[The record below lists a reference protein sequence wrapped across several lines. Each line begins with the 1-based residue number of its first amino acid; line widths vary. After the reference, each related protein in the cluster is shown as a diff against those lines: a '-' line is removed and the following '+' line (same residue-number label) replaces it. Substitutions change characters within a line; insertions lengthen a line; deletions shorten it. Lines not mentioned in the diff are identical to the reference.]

1 MTPKEIEKLNQK
13 RKKFLKGAT
22 DAAGAKGRTR
32 VDCVDYTGDAVLPK
46 GVYTTSFMQGYWIW
60 GPGAGKDGAC
70 HRGLRHFAVTLDEA
84 KVMRS
89 RMCPTER
96 TLEEKKRSRVEA
108 MEAQHATRT
117 IDALARNEF
126 SQKIQVRYVAKAA
139 ERYKA
144 ASNVAI
150 DFVADS
156 DERVKRRAKH
166 RAKCTTGGVKR
177 RSRRCPKGDPAG
189 IDLYMWLDVERTALR
204 IVNKNG
210 SLRKLSATGGA

>member
-13 RKKFLKGAT
+13 RKKFLK
-22 DAAGAKGRTR
+22 DAPDAKGRTR

-70 HRGLRHFAVTLDEA
+70 HRGLRHFAVTLEEA
-84 KVMRS
+84 KAMRS
-89 RMCPTER
+89 SMRPTER

-117 IDALARNEF
+117 TDALARNEF
-126 SQKIQVRYVAKAA
+126 SQKIQARYVAKAT
-139 ERYKA
+139 ERYQA

-150 DFVADS
+150 DFVAEP
-156 DERVKRRAKH
+156 DERAKRRAKH
-166 RAKCTTGGVKR
+166 RAECTTGGVKR
-177 RSRRCPKGDPAG
+177 RSRRCPLGDLAG
-189 IDLYMWLDVERTALR
+189 IDLYMWLDAERTALR